1 MSKQV
6 TLTLPEPVYQRAQ
19 QVAASTR
26 RDIHEV
32 LSEALA
38 QTFRPF
44 PVDKNR
50 ELMLRE
56 IEAFRNLHPQLIRQ
70 YPGEYVA
77 VYQGQVVDHDSDPV
91 ALLKRIN
98 QKYPDKVVLR
108 RKVERD
114 PDPVLRFHHDYN
126 KLRKKQMV
134 ISEKIGFFPN
144 LL

>member
-19 QVAASTR
+19 QVAASTH
-26 RDIHEV
+26 RDVHEV

-56 IEAFRNLHPQLIRQ
+56 VAAFRALHPHLVQQ
-70 YPGEYVA
+70 YPGKYVA
-77 VYQGQVVDHDSDPV
+77 IYQGQLIDHDSDPV

-98 QKYPDKVVLR
+98 QKYPDKVILR
-108 RKVERD
+108 RKVEKD
-114 PDPVLRFHHDYN
+114 PDPVLHFRSPRFA
-126 KLRKKQMV
+126 Q
-134 ISEKIGFFPN
+134 
-144 LL
+144 